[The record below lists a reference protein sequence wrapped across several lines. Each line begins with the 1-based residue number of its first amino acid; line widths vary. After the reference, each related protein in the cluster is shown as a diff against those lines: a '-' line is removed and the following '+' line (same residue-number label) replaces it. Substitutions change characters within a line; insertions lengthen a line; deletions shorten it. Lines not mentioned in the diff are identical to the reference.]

1 MLTIIILLLLCMGI
15 YAGVRRGLVLQLVHT
30 AGYIISFY
38 FAQQYYL
45 QLAEYLE
52 MLVPYAQPG
61 IDDQMVF
68 YDAIQVLNLDV
79 AFYNGISFLLIIF
92 VGWLATRIIGYMLNS
107 LTFLPVVKQLNDIG
121 GGLLGFLMQYLGI
134 FLLLYILTMIPF
146 EAVQQLLADSNLAR
160 WMIANTPYLSS
171 TISDLWLGLVGQ
183 L

>member
-1 MLTIIILLLLCMGI
+1 MGV

-79 AFYNGISFLLIIF
+79 AFYNGISFLWIIF

-121 GGLLGFLMQYLGI
+121 GGLLGFLMQ
-134 FLLLYILTMIPF
+134 
-146 EAVQQLLADSNLAR
+146 
-160 WMIANTPYLSS
+160 
-171 TISDLWLGLVGQ
+171 
-183 L
+183 